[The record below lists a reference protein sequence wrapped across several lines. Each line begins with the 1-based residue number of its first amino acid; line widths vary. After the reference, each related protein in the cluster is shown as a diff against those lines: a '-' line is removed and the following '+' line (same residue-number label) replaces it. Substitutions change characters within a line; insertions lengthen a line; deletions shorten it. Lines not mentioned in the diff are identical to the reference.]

1 MKSGGGDFSPEA
13 YELLRGAYDKEQQ
26 RQVDDE
32 IAGTKL
38 MGQEYGLETLPVDS
52 PWADKIDLWKYPDGK
67 QPYTDE
73 KQSPDE
79 ILQIMRDAAQE
90 RVEAKKEE
98 DVTGELDNLS
108 DEEFDA
114 EIDKIVADAGA
125 DDEDGDEDEE
135 VEVEEEE
142 TEAEEEDEDED
153 EDEDEE
159 EEEEEE
165 VKEESE
171 ELVVRDAED
180 VAAEIA
186 ELRSQIESM
195 QFVSEPTEEEETT
208 EE

>member
-13 YELLRGAYDKEQQ
+13 YELLREAYDKEQQ

-108 DEEFDA
+108 DEELDA
-114 EIDKIVADAGA
+114 KIDKIVADAGV

-135 VEVEEEE
+135 VEEEE
-142 TEAEEEDEDED
+142 TEAEEA
-153 EDEDEE
+153 EE

-165 VKEESE
+165 EAEDESE
-171 ELVVRDAED
+171 GLVVRDAED

>member
-1 MKSGGGDFSPEA
+1 MKSGGGDFSAEA
-13 YELLRGAYDKEQQ
+13 YEQLRGAYDKEQQ

-98 DVTGELDNLS
+98 DVTGGLDDLS

-125 DDEDGDEDEE
+125 DDEDGDEDEDE
-135 VEVEEEE
+135 DGEEEEVEEEE
-142 TEAEEEDEDED
+142 TEAEEEEE
-153 EDEDEE
+153 EDEE
-159 EEEEEE
+159 EEEVE
-165 VKEESE
+165 EESE
-171 ELVVRDAED
+171 GLVVRDAED